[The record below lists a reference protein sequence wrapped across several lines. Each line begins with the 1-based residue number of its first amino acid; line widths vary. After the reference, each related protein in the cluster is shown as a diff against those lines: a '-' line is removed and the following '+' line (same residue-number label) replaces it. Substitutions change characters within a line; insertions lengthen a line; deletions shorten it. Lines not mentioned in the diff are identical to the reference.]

1 MIRIEPRRIGMRLPL
16 ERLMPPTK
24 IIKPR
29 QKPGRKPRDVIR
41 VKP

>member
-1 MIRIEPRRIGMRLPL
+1 MIRIEPRRPGVRLTL
-16 ERLMPPTK
+16 DRLIPPTK